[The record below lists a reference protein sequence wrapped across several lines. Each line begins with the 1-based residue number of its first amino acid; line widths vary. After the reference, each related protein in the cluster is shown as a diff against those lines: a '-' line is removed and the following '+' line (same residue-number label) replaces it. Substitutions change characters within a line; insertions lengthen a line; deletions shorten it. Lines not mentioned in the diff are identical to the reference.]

1 MKSRAARIKSS
12 IHEVQEIYEAIN
24 MLAYSQDKAL
34 LDTLGLKSTSSS
46 SSEGSDEETDYSECN
61 SPRDSCETM
70 PNHSLL
76 ARALS
81 ESNFNWFEFHEK
93 IEGIMEQTDSNNVS
107 KTLEE
112 FFLQIPHMGLSQ
124 NQMEHTV
131 QSHRAFQAAASE
143 SYEQERIARSING
156 EIVSE
161 SESDDPDQYVGITS
175 ITSAAGRELIRK
187 KRVSIKTRH
196 RRMRAKIVAEKR
208 LLARKLSKRTSKVLR
223 DCPNIG
229 KTIEYFVEDHQ
240 VGADAW
246 RRTGVLTFDGNSK
259 LKDKVTYK
267 KIQKHL
273 ETVYGRKF
281 AFGTVVELCVPRN
294 KRRCSSKRYKSLA
307 KVMSRRAR
315 KGFNLRF
322 NPDSH
327 WSAAFYKALN
337 KIQYVDG
344 RNIVNIN
351 RDDATGFRLELPAS
365 STLLQ
370 LYKGKIL

>member
-1 MKSRAARIKSS
+1 MQHVLNPV
-12 IHEVQEIYEAIN
+12 HEVQEIYEAIN

-196 RRMRAKIVAEKR
+196 EKR

-229 KTIEYFVEDHQ
+229 KTIESFVEDHQ

-246 RRTGVLTFDGNSK
+246 RRMGVLTFDGNSK

-307 KVMSRRAR
+307 KVTSLEQE
-315 KGFNLRF
+315 KDLICDLILTLIGVLH
-322 NPDSH
+322 S
-327 WSAAFYKALN
+327 
-337 KIQYVDG
+337 I
-344 RNIVNIN
+344 
-351 RDDATGFRLELPAS
+351 RL
-365 STLLQ
+365 
-370 LYKGKIL
+370 